1 MKRFGLHAA
10 LATALLIVLGVGS
23 YAIAGGNSSQLRTRG
38 LIGYAEN
45 PDVSTVAT
53 GTFRGTLDRAAN
65 TITYRLTYTG
75 LEGAVSQA
83 HIHFGK
89 AGVNGGI
96 VLFLCTNL
104 GNGPVGTQA
113 CPAAPATV
121 TGVLGP
127 GDIVDAAAGQ
137 GITGSG
143 VDADEWEEIERATRA
158 GRMYANVHSAKF
170 PGGEVR
176 AQIRNRGNDD

>member
-10 LATALLIVLGVGS
+10 LAAALLIVLGVGS
-23 YAIAGGNSSQLRTRG
+23 YAIAGGNSSQLRTPG

-75 LEGAVSQA
+75 LEGAVQQS

-96 VLFLCTNL
+96 VLFLCTNR
-104 GNGPVGTQA
+104 GNGPAGTQA
-113 CPAAPATV
+113 CPAPPATV
-121 TGVLGP
+121 TGTLGP
-127 GDIVDAAAGQ
+127 GDIVDLAASQ

-143 VDADEWEEIERATRA
+143 VDADEWEEIERAIRA
-158 GRMYANVHSAKF
+158 GRTYVNVHSTKF
-170 PGGEVR
+170 PPGEIR